1 VVSLPPQVGAA
12 VGRVVGAAV
21 GRVVGAV
28 VGRVVGAVVGM
39 RVQDRPSEPS
49 LYPLLQVQL

>member
-1 VVSLPPQVGAA
+1 
-12 VGRVVGAAV
+12 
-21 GRVVGAV
+21 
-28 VGRVVGAVVGM
+28 VVGAVVGM